1 MLSRDTDRRAV
12 LTQPGSG
19 SRRDLLGHGDGEFV
33 TGDGADD
40 RGFRPSARSR
50 RAPRSAGTKKMPSNR
65 VHIEPFLRLC
75 SSSRSLAAVRGA
87 RTNQSRRA
95 RVSGTGLFAGLWL
108 FGGLS
113 CIFCP
118 RGPHKELVMRRA
130 FVLGA
135 AALVASWLFAQDAF
149 AQRSGS
155 RGFGEGGNR
164 AAVPGYVGHP
174 RLRVVVRPGLRWA
187 GQPRLIYYPYS
198 DLPYV
203 PVGTPPFYLA
213 GHAGKIDSCWGWDG
227 YQWLNFCAGSY
238 PGF

>member
-1 MLSRDTDRRAV
+1 M
-12 LTQPGSG
+12 
-19 SRRDLLGHGDGEFV
+19 
-33 TGDGADD
+33 
-40 RGFRPSARSR
+40 
-50 RAPRSAGTKKMPSNR
+50 K
-65 VHIEPFLRLC
+65 C
-75 SSSRSLAAVRGA
+75 
-87 RTNQSRRA
+87 
-95 RVSGTGLFAGLWL
+95 
-108 FGGLS
+108 
-113 CIFCP
+113 
-118 RGPHKELVMRRA
+118 A

-135 AALVASWLFAQDAF
+135 AALVASCVFAQDVF
-149 AQRSGS
+149 AQRSDS
-155 RGFGEGGNR
+155 RVSGEGGYR
-164 AAVPGYVGHP
+164 AAAPGYVGRP